1 MPVVKDRGSL
11 DRGAAWPA
19 DLGPLRGDHMEPSVF
34 QAEGLLREARR
45 QRNLPDGRVP
55 AVCLLDP
62 DGDIVRWLQRSG
74 EGHCSECWAC
84 YHTQLWQTEID
95 GKSVGVVG
103 NAVGAP
109 FAVLVAEELFASGCE
124 LVVSV
129 TSSGQLDPAL
139 TLPATIL
146 VDRALRGD
154 GVSYAY
160 LPPDHFVAGD
170 AALLEAVAEELA
182 RRDLVFVRGATWT
195 TDAPFRETRTALAA
209 AATAGVMAV
218 EMEVAGLYAFAY
230 ACQRPVICFAL
241 VTNQMAQREG
251 DFEKGADDGA
261 HHALALTAAAARGWR
276 HHREDG
282 HRQSGRGAMT

>member
-1 MPVVKDRGSL
+1 MMTEDRSVG
-11 DRGAAWPA
+11 GAASWPA
-19 DLGPLRGDHMEPSVF
+19 SLGPLRSDHAEPSVF
-34 QAEGLLREARR
+34 RPEGLLREARR
-45 QRNLPDGRVP
+45 QRRLPEGRVP

-62 DGDIVRWLQRSG
+62 DGDIVRWLQQSG
-74 EGHCSECWAC
+74 AGRWSECWAC
-84 YHTQLWQTEID
+84 YHTQLWQTEVE
-95 GKSVGVVG
+95 GVPVGVVG

-109 FAVLVAEELFASGCE
+109 FAVLVAEELVASGCE
-124 LVVSV
+124 LVVSI
-129 TSSGQLDPAL
+129 TSSGQLDATL

-160 LPPDHFVAGD
+160 LPPDRFVAGD
-170 AALLEAVAEELA
+170 PALLDSVAAELA
-182 RRDLVFVRGATWT
+182 CHDLDVVRGATWT
-195 TDAPFRETRTALAA
+195 TDAPFRETQTALAA
-209 AATAGVMAV
+209 AVAEGVMAV
-218 EMEVAGLYAFAY
+218 EMEVAGLYAFAH
-230 ACQRPVICFAL
+230 ACRRPVVCFAL